1 MSISFLR
8 EHTERI
14 PAGTPLRD
22 KFEAAIKEIDAMEL
36 KLDKATPAMDEK
48 VKAAKTSN

>member
-22 KFEAAIKEIDAMEL
+22 KFEAAIREIDAMEL
-36 KLDKATPAMDEK
+36 KLGKPAAVVDEK
-48 VKAAKTSN
+48 VKAAKS

>member
-1 MSISFLR
+1 MSILFLR

-22 KFEAAIKEIDAMEL
+22 KFEAAIREIDAMEV
-36 KLDKATPAMDEK
+36 KLSKAAQPGTDEK
-48 VKAAKTSN
+48 LKAKS